1 MKMKNRRSL
10 LFPLIGYTSVARK
23 FTKTVKNRIQKFLGD
38 ILSVLEALKL
48 KVFELY
54 EFQTLPFNK

>member
-38 ILSVLEALKL
+38 ILSVLKALKL

-54 EFQTLPFNK
+54 EF